1 MGSPWLPE
9 PALVSLPRWGGVAAM
24 RRQGW
29 RIEWRGR
36 AQADGLERLGQ
47 AVRLIVDR
55 AQGVVPKEETAVG
68 TSPPGGRDREEIAL

>member
-1 MGSPWLPE
+1 
-9 PALVSLPRWGGVAAM
+9 M

-55 AQGVVPKEETAVG
+55 AQGLVPLKEDMAVG
-68 TSPPGGRDREEIAL
+68 TNPSGGPDREEIAL

>member
-1 MGSPWLPE
+1 
-9 PALVSLPRWGGVAAM
+9 M

-55 AQGVVPKEETAVG
+55 AQGRVPPKAEAAVG
-68 TSPPGGRDREEIAL
+68 TNPSRGPDRGEIAL